1 MLRTRMRPFI
11 KKKMKKINI
20 CKNCSHFP
28 QGYFEARCGAADK
41 TVTRSSIG
49 CPLFENNIKKT
60 DMNEEVKKIQ
70 LHYAANKLGMTS
82 TELREECKALGIELL
97 QLYKGTRHSRAAISS
112 EDYVRLK
119 EKFKDRMK
127 EAVKERIAKADKKS
141 LDTFSDQQLADELRS
156 RGYELSCS
164 KTITTTITL

>member
-1 MLRTRMRPFI
+1 
-11 KKKMKKINI
+11 MKKINI
-20 CKNCSHFP
+20 CKDCSHFP
-28 QGYFEARCGAADK
+28 KGYFEARCGAADK

-49 CPLFENNIKKT
+49 CPLFENNTKKT

-70 LHYAANKLGMTS
+70 LHYAAKKLGMTS

-119 EKFKDRMK
+119 EKFKDR
-127 EAVKERIAKADKKS
+127 VGKADEKS
-141 LDTFSDQQLADELRS
+141 LGSFSDQQLADELRS

>member
-1 MLRTRMRPFI
+1 
-11 KKKMKKINI
+11 MKKINI

-49 CPLFENNIKKT
+49 CPLFENNNKNI

-70 LHYAANKLGMTS
+70 LHYAAKKLGMTS

-97 QLYKGTRHSRAAISS
+97 QLYKGTRYSRAAVSS

-119 EKFKDRMK
+119 EQFNVRMK
-127 EAVKERIAKADKKS
+127 ETVKERIEKSDEKS
-141 LDTFSDQQLADELRS
+141 LDTFTTNSLRTNFA
-156 RGYELSCS
+156 RED
-164 KTITTTITL
+164 TN